1 MGPERQW
8 RMLAA
13 WMMVA
18 ALWLTGVSAG
28 TSRDE
33 ADRLA
38 GPPPGT
44 VTGKVMSSRGEAL
57 AGARVTLRRGEASWI
72 AETDGEGV
80 YCFCRVPPARDYTL
94 RVEKESFAGAV
105 EPDLYVGRG
114 KVSVLN
120 LILRPQ
126 ADFLPSGRKGGSSE

>member
-1 MGPERQW
+1 MGPERKG
-8 RMLAA
+8 RLTAAGMLL
-13 WMMVA
+13 A
-18 ALWLTGVSAG
+18 ALWLTGAPAQ

-44 VTGKVMSSRGEAL
+44 VTGKVMNSRGEAL
-57 AGARVTLRRGEASWI
+57 HGAQVTLRRGEASRT

-94 RVEKESFAGAV
+94 RVEKEGFATAL
-105 EPDLYVGRG
+105 EPDVYVGKGR
-114 KVSVLN
+114 VSVLN

-126 ADFLPSGRKGGSSE
+126 GDFLPSGRKGESGE